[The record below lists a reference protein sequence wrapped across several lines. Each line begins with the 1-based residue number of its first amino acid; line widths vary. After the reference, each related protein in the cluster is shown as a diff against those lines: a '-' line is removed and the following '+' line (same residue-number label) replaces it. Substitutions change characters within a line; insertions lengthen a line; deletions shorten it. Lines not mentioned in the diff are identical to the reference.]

1 MGRFET
7 DCCTYL
13 GIIYTPKTYWNG
25 GMMMDKAENIAEN
38 LKFDPDNG
46 ELSFKGI
53 RYMLIR
59 PETIM
64 QLQKNVERELGED
77 ASRVIARGGFE
88 GGSLST
94 KAYKE
99 KFGLSNEEIVDYM
112 CDMGSSIGWGRF
124 RLIELSKKHLI
135 VEVANSPFA
144 EVYGSSQN
152 GVCHMIRGVLAGLG
166 RTVLESDV
174 ESIEE
179 KCVSKGDD
187 VCRFVIKRV
196 D

>member
-1 MGRFET
+1 
-7 DCCTYL
+7 
-13 GIIYTPKTYWNG
+13 
-25 GMMMDKAENIAEN
+25 MMMDKAENITEN
-38 LKFDPDNG
+38 LRFDPEKG
-46 ELSFKGI
+46 EISFKGV
-53 RYMLIR
+53 RYLLIR
-59 PETIM
+59 PETVMHI
-64 QLQKNVERELGED
+64 QRDVEEELGED

-99 KFGLSNEEIVDYM
+99 KFGLSNEEIVEYM
-112 CDMGSSIGWGRF
+112 CNMGSSIGWGRF

-135 VEVANSPFA
+135 VEVSNSPFA
-144 EVYGSSQN
+144 EVYGSSED
-152 GVCHMIRGVLAGLG
+152 GICHMIGGVLAGLG
-166 RTVLESDV
+166 MTVFESDI

-187 VCRFVIKRV
+187 ICRFIIKSV